1 MERRARR
8 DHPQDPHRVG
18 GFVRSQ
24 RGRDSFLP
32 AAIRELAHELHA
44 SPLAVSGRGSWVTRE
59 SPCPVLVVHASDEE
73 HMVL

>member
-1 MERRARR
+1 MERRARH
-8 DHPQDPHRVG
+8 DYPQDPHRGG

-44 SPLAVSGRGSWVTRE
+44 SSLAVSGRANWVTRE
-59 SPCPVLVVHASDEE
+59 SPCPVLVVHAGDEE
-73 HMVL
+73 QMVL